1 LDCEFNKTLFTLLTQ
16 ECVAPVLCIFI
27 LIYNGKPIKLQNM
40 SENMTIRLNPE
51 HVVAHEVLHAESDV
65 DFMEECTIG
74 IFSEY
79 ERHRGIVSAISGTTA
94 SKTVEIQGTGRMLQ
108 AMRNRLAKV
117 EGTYGA

>member
-1 LDCEFNKTLFTLLTQ
+1 
-16 ECVAPVLCIFI
+16 VLCIFI

-51 HVVAHEVLHAESDV
+51 HVVAHEVLHAESELDLIDV
-65 DFMEECTIG
+65 GTIG

-79 ERHRGIVSAISGTTA
+79 ERQRSIVSAISGTTA

-108 AMRNRLAKV
+108 AIQNRLANV